1 MGAMALFGEKYGKVV
16 RLVKMGDVSAEL
28 CGGTHMSNTAKA
40 GLFKIIGESSVAAGV
55 RRIEAVTGTNVID
68 YIYHDKAIIDETAK
82 ALKAGGAADLAAKA
96 VQAENEIKAL
106 KNKVDEQNSMIAGM
120 KTANLADSAE
130 KVGAFELITA
140 RLDGMTADELRA
152 AGDIIKDKNENA
164 VALFASE
171 LDGKVILYATCG
183 KAAVKNGAN
192 AGKIVKAAAMICGGG
207 GGGRPDS
214 ASAGGKDP
222 SKIAEALESAK
233 KTLEG

>member
-1 MGAMALFGEKYGKVV
+1 
-16 RLVKMGDVSAEL
+16 
-28 CGGTHMSNTAKA
+28 
-40 GLFKIIGESSVAAGV
+40 
-55 RRIEAVTGTNVID
+55 
-68 YIYHDKAIIDETAK
+68 
-82 ALKAGGAADLAAKA
+82 
-96 VQAENEIKAL
+96 
-106 KNKVDEQNSMIAGM
+106 MIAGM

-233 KTLEG
+233 KSLEG